1 VANSRRKIADA
12 DDERQ
17 RLRNQV
23 VSSILRKRDQP
34 KNLRELGVST
44 LRNLPA
50 NIGMVQSLMKAV
62 NWQMAQQ
69 EVLENLNSTI
79 VIVGQPNTG
88 KSTLFN
94 TLKGKVLSPASSQAG
109 NTRTLVRTDFGPFTL
124 VDTPGHLS
132 DVMESGME
140 QASVIVFLIDASKG
154 LRAEDRQLYDAIKRV
169 GKPTIVAVNKVDELK
184 NGQSGD
190 NFATEVA
197 VALDAPGVI
206 PISAKTGENVAEELI
221 PVVIEASPDAALA
234 IGRELPNFRREAA
247 QKIIRNATL
256 VSLAAGLEPI
266 PFIDIPILLGAQIRL
281 VLRIATLYGEQ
292 LDSADAKKYAR
303 ELIATIAGGL
313 GLRYAAQQVA
323 KVVPFGGDFVAGAIA
338 AAATWSIGQV
348 AQEYYEGNK
357 QINPKR
363 LQELYTQFYR
373 RFRRENKVEALR
385 EQARAEL
392 NGRDSVV
399 VIDDT
404 EPRVLE
410 EGKA

>member
-1 VANSRRKIADA
+1 MANSKRKISGA
-12 DDERQ
+12 DDDQQ
-17 RLRNQV
+17 RLKNQV

-34 KNLRELGVST
+34 KNLRELGIST

-69 EVLENLNSTI
+69 EVLENLNNTV

-124 VDTPGHLS
+124 VDTPGHLPN
-132 DVMESGME
+132 VMESGME

-154 LRAEDRQLYDAIKRV
+154 LRAEDRELYGAIKRI
-169 GKPTIVAVNKVDELK
+169 GKPTIVAVNKIDELK
-184 NGQSGD
+184 GGQSGD
-190 NFATEVA
+190 HFATEVA
-197 VALDAPGVI
+197 IALDAPGVI
-206 PISAKTGENVAEELI
+206 PISGKTGENVAEELI
-221 PVVIEASPDAALA
+221 PVIIEASPDAALA
-234 IGRELPNFRREAA
+234 IGRELPAYRREAA
-247 QKIIRNATL
+247 QRIIRNATL
-256 VSLAAGLEPI
+256 ISLAAGLEPI
-266 PFIDIPILLGAQIRL
+266 PFVDIPILLGTQIRL
-281 VLRIATLYGEQ
+281 VLRLATLYGEQ

-313 GLRYAAQQVA
+313 GLRYAAQQAA
-323 KVVPFGGDFVAGAIA
+323 KAVPFGGDFIAGAIA

-357 QINPKR
+357 QINPQR
-363 LQELYTQFYR
+363 LQQLYSQFYK

-385 EQARAEL
+385 EQANKEL
-392 NGRDSVV
+392 SGTDPVV
-399 VIDDT
+399 LLD
-404 EPRVLE
+404 EPQPRVLE